1 MQAQEFIEKLY
12 QESQNQGINQFQI
25 DYSQSENLSLKVMDG
40 KIEKRSFKN
49 VQHFDFSIKEGKNIG
64 SFSCGELEEKNIPL
78 IIKEAKENALLM
90 NNEEENFF
98 FGEKREYPVVKR
110 NTPIKDYEALDKEQ
124 FLLRLE
130 KAAYA
135 EDKRVKKVISCYL
148 NEGKYQTTIRNS
160 LGLNV
165 SEGETWAFAGIYL
178 SVEENG
184 IIKTA
189 SEYVKFDRQED
200 LNPELMAQKAVA
212 KALKKLSPI
221 SVPSGKYKIV
231 FENEC
236 FAELLNVMKNLFSAA
251 AVEEKRS
258 KLGDKLEQKIAADCV
273 TLVDN
278 PLLENGYHTRA
289 FDGEGYPSQN
299 NVIIKNGVLQTLLH
313 NLRTAHKF
321 GATPTGNGIG
331 GGERGVSYSNFY
343 LENGNLSQDEILQQ
357 TGEGVYI
364 TGLNGTHSGYSRVSG
379 DFSFGAEGF
388 LIKNG
393 KIDKALNQLTISG
406 NVYDLLQDIE
416 LIGNDI
422 KFTPDACGAPC
433 VAIKPMQISCN

>member
-12 QESQNQGINQFQI
+12 QASQSQGINQFQI
-25 DYSQSENLSLKVMDG
+25 DYSQSENSGLKAMDG

-49 VQHFDFSIKEGKNIG
+49 TQHLSFSVKEGQNIG
-64 SFSCGELEEKNIPL
+64 SFDCGELEEKNIPL
-78 IIKEAKENALLM
+78 IIKNAKENALLM

-110 NTPIKDYEALDKEQ
+110 NAPIKGYEALDKEK
-124 FLLRLE
+124 FLLDLE

-135 EDKRVKKVISCYL
+135 QDKRVKKVISCYL
-148 NEGKYQTTIRNS
+148 NEGIYQNTICNS

-165 SEGETWAFAGIYL
+165 CEASTWAFAGIYL

-184 IIKTA
+184 VIKTA
-189 SEYVKFDRQED
+189 SEYVKFDKKED
-200 LNPELMAQKAVA
+200 FNPELMAQKAVE
-212 KALKKLSPI
+212 KALKKLNPI
-221 SVPSGKYKIV
+221 SIPSGKYKIV

-236 FAELLNVMKNLFSAA
+236 FADFLDIMKNLFSAA

-258 KLGDKLEQKIAADCV
+258 KLGNKLGQKIAADGV

-278 PLLENGYHTRA
+278 PLLDNGYDTRA
-289 FDGEGYPSQN
+289 FDGEGYPSQT

-321 GATPTGNGIG
+321 GVKPTGNGIG
-331 GGERGVSYSNFY
+331 GGARGVSYSNFY
-343 LENGNLSQDEILQQ
+343 LENGNLSKDEVLQQ
-357 TGEGVYI
+357 TEEGVYL
-364 TGLNGTHSGYSRVSG
+364 TGLTGTHAGYSAVSG

-406 NVYDLLQDIE
+406 NVYQLMRDIE
-416 LIGNDI
+416 LVGNDL

-433 VAIKPMQISCN
+433 VAVKPMQISCN

>member
-12 QESQNQGINQFQI
+12 QESQAQGINQFQI
-25 DYSQSENLSLKVMDG
+25 DYSQGENLSLKVMDG

-49 VQHFDFSIKEGKNIG
+49 TQHLNLSVKEGKNIG
-64 SFSCGELEEKNIPL
+64 SFDCGELEEKNIPL
-78 IIKEAKENALLM
+78 IIKEAKENALLLD
-90 NNEEENFF
+90 NEEENFF
-98 FGEKREYPVVKR
+98 FGEKRKYPTVKR
-110 NTPIKDYEALDKEQ
+110 NTPIKAYETLDKEQ
-124 FLLRLE
+124 FLLDLE

-135 EDKRVKKVISCYL
+135 QDKRVKKVISCYL
-148 NEGKYQTTIRNS
+148 NEGTYQNVICNS

-165 SEGETWAFAGIYL
+165 SEGGNWAFSGIYL

-184 IIKTA
+184 VIKTA
-189 SEYVKFDRQED
+189 GEYVKFDKKED
-200 LNPELMAQKAVA
+200 FNPKLMAQKAVE
-212 KALKKLSPI
+212 KALKKLNPI
-221 SVPSGKYKIV
+221 SISSGKYKIV

-236 FAELLNVMKNLFSAA
+236 FAELLNVMKNLFSAT
-251 AVEEKRS
+251 AVEEKHS
-258 KLGDKLEQKIAADCV
+258 KLGDKLKQKIAADCV

-278 PLLENGYHTRA
+278 PLLDNGYRTRA
-289 FDGEGYPSQN
+289 FDGEGYPSQT

-313 NLRTAHKF
+313 NLRTAYKF
-321 GATPTGNGIG
+321 GVTPTGNGVG

-343 LENGNLSQDEILQQ
+343 IENGNLSQDEILQQ

-393 KIDKALNQLTISG
+393 KIDKSLNQLTLSG
-406 NVYDLLQDIE
+406 NVYQLWQDIE
-416 LIGNDI
+416 LIGDDI
-422 KFTPDACGAPC
+422 KFTPDGCGSPTIA
-433 VAIKPMQISCN
+433 VKPMQISCN

>member
-1 MQAQEFIEKLY
+1 MQVQEFIEKLY
-12 QESQNQGINQFQI
+12 QTSQAQGINQFQI

-49 VQHFDFSIKEGKNIG
+49 TQHLSFSVKEGQNIG
-64 SFSCGELEEKNIPL
+64 SFDCGELEEKNISL
-78 IIKEAKENALLM
+78 IIKEAKENALLI

-98 FGEKREYPVVKR
+98 FGEKREYPVVKK
-110 NTPIKDYEALDKEQ
+110 NAPIKEYESLDKEQ
-124 FLLRLE
+124 FLLDLE

-135 EDKRVKKVISCYL
+135 QDKRVKKVISCYL
-148 NEGKYQTTIRNS
+148 NEGKYQNTIRNS

-165 SEGETWAFAGIYL
+165 SEGATWAFAGIYL

-189 SEYVKFDRQED
+189 SEYVKFDKKED
-200 LNPELMAQKAVA
+200 FNPELMAQKAVE
-212 KALKKLSPI
+212 KALKKLNPI

-236 FAELLNVMKNLFSAA
+236 FADFLDVVKGIFSAN
-251 AVEEKRS
+251 AVDERHS
-258 KLGDKLEQKIAADCV
+258 KLGDKLGQKIAAEKV
-273 TLVDN
+273 NLLDN
-278 PLLENGYHTRA
+278 PLLENGYDSRA
-289 FDGEGYPSQN
+289 FDGEGYPSQT

-321 GATPTGNGIG
+321 GVKPTGNGVG
-331 GGERGVSYSNFY
+331 GGERGISYSNFY
-343 LENGNLSQDEILQQ
+343 LKNGNLSKDNILQQ
-357 TGEGVYI
+357 TKEGIYI
-364 TGLNGTHSGYSRVSG
+364 TDLTGTHAGYSSVSG

-393 KIDKALNQLTISG
+393 KIDQALNQLTISG
-406 NVYDLLQDIE
+406 NVYQLWHDIE
-416 LIGNDI
+416 LVGNDL
-422 KFTPDACGAPC
+422 KFLPDGCGSPTI
-433 VAIKPMQISCN
+433 AIKPMQISCN

>member
-12 QESQNQGINQFQI
+12 QTSQEQGLNQFQI
-25 DYSQSENLSLKVMDG
+25 DYTQSESSNLRVMDG
-40 KIEKRSFKN
+40 KIENRSFKN
-49 VQHFDFSIKEGKNIG
+49 VQHLSFSVKEGKNIG
-64 SFSCGELEEKNIPL
+64 SIESDKLEEEDIPL
-78 IIKEAKENALLM
+78 IIKEAKENALLLD
-90 NNEEENFF
+90 NEEENFF
-98 FGEKREYPVVKR
+98 FGEKREYPIVKK
-110 NTPIKDYEALDKEQ
+110 NTPIKDYEKLDKEQ
-124 FLLRLE
+124 FLLDLE

-135 EDKRVKKVISCYL
+135 QDKRVKKVISCYL
-148 NEGKYQTTIRNS
+148 NEGKYQTAIHNS

-165 SEGETWAFAGIYL
+165 SEAATWAFAGIYV

-189 SEYVKFDRQED
+189 SEYVKFDKEED
-200 LNPELMAQKAVA
+200 FNPELMVQKAVE
-212 KALKKLSPI
+212 KALKKLNPI
-221 SVPSGKYKIV
+221 SIPSGKYKIV

-236 FAELLNVMKNLFSAA
+236 FAELLKVMKNLFSAA

-258 KLGDKLEQKIAADCV
+258 KLGDKLMQKIAADCV

-278 PLLENGYHTRA
+278 PLLNNGYRTRA
-289 FDGEGYPSQN
+289 FDGEGYPSQT

-321 GATPTGNGIG
+321 GVEPTGNGVG
-331 GGERGVSYSNFY
+331 GGERGVFYSNFY
-343 LENGNLSQDEILQQ
+343 IENGNLSQDEVLQQ

-364 TGLNGTHSGYSRVSG
+364 TDLTGTHAGYSIVSG

-388 LIKNG
+388 LIRNG

-406 NVYDLLQDIE
+406 NVYQLWQDIE
-416 LIGNDI
+416 QIGNDI
-422 KFTPDACGAPC
+422 KFTPDGCGAPC
-433 VAIKPMQISCN
+433 VAVKPMQISCN